1 MANPIPGDS
10 TPLLVQLNHPRGI
23 QFWPEKSHRTDAH
36 GLFEELQFDRDLPPE
51 HQPDERFRKHLNSN
65 TKSILSF
72 DAIEVLNRFSVEG
85 WRAVRLDWFALLN
98 RGYRITGTG
107 NADSH
112 SSQLEAIGFPVN
124 LVEAQADDLGGFV
137 EAIRAGRVRVSSGPL
152 VGLTVRCGA
161 VEVRP
166 SHVSARVAGPCEA
179 EVYVRA
185 ADWVP
190 VDEVRLVVNG
200 EVYRRESIGSLGVD
214 TRFRFELPV
223 GRELWVMQRPAGR
236 WIASRDQMR
245 VSTRESHQVM
255 CRLVSPARM
264 VESEVH

>member
-1 MANPIPGDS
+1 M
-10 TPLLVQLNHPRGI
+10 
-23 QFWPEKSHRTDAH
+23 
-36 GLFEELQFDRDLPPE
+36 
-51 HQPDERFRKHLNSN
+51 
-65 TKSILSF
+65 
-72 DAIEVLNRFSVEG
+72 NRFSVEG

-223 GRELWVMQRPAGR
+223 GRELWVIAEAGWPLDREQRPDEGVYAR
-236 WIASRDQMR
+236 IAPGH
-245 VSTRESHQVM
+245 VPIGFTNPVW
-255 CRLVSPARM
+255 LSP
-264 VESEVH
+264 EVH